1 MTGATLEQLLAERAA
16 GTTVRYAADTYLFH
30 EGEAADRLFLV
41 QSGRV
46 ALELLVP
53 GRGPLIIDTIRDGEA
68 LGLSWIGPPRR
79 WTFDARAL
87 EPVEAIAFDGAAV
100 LALCERDP
108 QLGYQITLRLAEVM
122 LRRMQSAR
130 LRLIDLYGHA
140 DAS

>member
-1 MTGATLEQLLAERAA
+1 MERATLERLLADQATGTPVRFPA
-16 GTTVRYAADTYLFH
+16 GAYLFR
-30 EGEAADRLFLV
+30 EGETADRLLLMR
-41 QSGRV
+41 SGRV

-53 GRGPLIIDTIRDGEA
+53 GRGPLIIDTIRDGQA

-79 WTFDARAL
+79 WQFDARAL
-87 EPVEAIAFDGAAV
+87 EPVEAVAFDGAAL
-100 LALCERDP
+100 LAACERDP
-108 QLGYQITLRLAEVM
+108 RLGYQLTLRLAEVM

>member
-1 MTGATLEQLLAERAA
+1 MTGATLEQLLTERAA
-16 GTTVRYAADTYLFH
+16 GTTVRYPADTYLFH

-41 QSGRV
+41 RSGRV

-53 GRGPLIIDTIRDGEA
+53 GRGPLIIDTIREGEA
-68 LGLSWIGPPRR
+68 LGLSWIGQPRR
-79 WTFDARAL
+79 WSFDARAL
-87 EPVEAIAFDGAAV
+87 EPVEAIAFDGADV
-100 LALCERDP
+100 RALCERDP
-108 QLGYQITLRLAEVM
+108 RLGYQITLRLAEVM